1 MAMFQNKLI
10 RSVLVMIIL
19 ACGLLSTTAQAC
31 SVCGGDKN
39 SDMVKGALSGVVVMV
54 IITYGLLMSFAALI
68 VTWFV
73 RARRLAVAKP
83 MAKNP
88 LDGDSNPS

>member
-1 MAMFQNKLI
+1 MAMFQKKLI
-10 RSVLVMIIL
+10 RSTPAL
-19 ACGLLSTTAQAC
+19 ATLAGGLLSTTAQAC

-54 IITYGLLMSFAALI
+54 IITYGLLMSFAALL

-73 RARRLAVAKP
+73 RARRLAAATPVAKDP
-83 MAKNP
+83 I
-88 LDGDSNPS
+88 DGDSNPS